1 MAGMGSRRRARE
13 FVLQAL
19 FDADS
24 TSKPVTEALDSLWEG
39 LMDDTDGG
47 LGGRPA
53 DSEEIEF
60 ASQIALGVEE
70 TKEDLDRRLQEAS
83 TNWRVSRMPFVDRNI
98 LRLGAFELLNLDKVP
113 ANVTI
118 NEAVELAKKYG
129 TKETKGFVNGLLD
142 RIARDIGRL

>member
-1 MAGMGSRRRARE
+1 MGSRRRARE

-24 TSKPVTEALDSLWEG
+24 TDKPVAEALDSLWAG

-60 ASQIALGVEE
+60 ASKIALGVEE

-98 LRLGAFELLNLDKVP
+98 LRLGALSCSTWIRFRQ
-113 ANVTI
+113 T
-118 NEAVELAKKYG
+118 
-129 TKETKGFVNGLLD
+129 
-142 RIARDIGRL
+142 